1 MANDVLIER
10 TGCTAKV
17 RNPWLVL
24 LFTVLTLGV
33 YAAFW
38 WYFVNRELRDLG
50 LSRRIKAL
58 GEDPTTSVLA
68 YTLGSLIY
76 VPLIWTVVT
85 TTRRVQAAQRITGQE
100 PFNGWVAALFWIGTF
115 FLGGFVYLQYQLN
128 KVWRAPGMRP
138 AGDDQPAT
146 TADDLA
152 RAAKLE
158 SLYRVGALNGPEYE
172 EEKARLGFAP
182 G

>member
-10 TGCTAKV
+10 TGLTAKV

-24 LFTVLTLGV
+24 LFTVLTFWV
-33 YAAFW
+33 YSGFW

-50 LSRRIKAL
+50 RARSTSAL

-76 VPLIWTVVT
+76 IPFIWTIVT
-85 TTRRVQAAQRITGQE
+85 TTRRVQAAQRITGQK
-100 PFNGWVAALFWIGTF
+100 PLNGWVAAFFWILTLG
-115 FLGGFVYLQYQLN
+115 LGGQVYLQYQLN

-138 AGDDQPAT
+138 ARDDQPSTSAGD
-146 TADDLA
+146 AE
-152 RAAKLE
+152 RAVKLE
-158 SLYRVGALNGPEYE
+158 SLHQVGALNGPEYE
-172 EEKARLGFAP
+172 AEKVRLGFTP